1 MAKDPYGNEIDDP
14 FDKAIAQGVMR
25 STWSSAI
32 LSVVFALGAGC
43 CVPVSSLVSSSLV
56 PLVITI
62 TGLMSLAAGANVVI
76 RVFTMQPEH
85 KELVPGWHP
94 WAALGLALCGA
105 ALGALQLLAVT
116 AQFVLL
122 SLSGV

>member
-32 LSVVFALGAGC
+32 LSVVFALSAGC
-43 CVPVSSLVSSSLV
+43 CVPVSSLISASLV
-56 PLVITI
+56 PLVIAI
-62 TGLMSLAAGANVVI
+62 TGLLSLAAAANVVI
-76 RVFTMQPEH
+76 RVFTMQSEH
-85 KELVPGWHP
+85 KELIPSWHP

-105 ALGALQLLAVT
+105 ALGALQLLGIT
-116 AQFVLL
+116 AQFVMM
-122 SLSGV
+122 SVAGA